1 MTDSFTNDN
10 RPTNI
15 WDERIWAY
23 ANIKAA
29 RDHGIIIASD
39 LNDKAAEIIGL
50 SVEQKNERAKNE
62 KLRHIVTSEWSRTD
76 LKNKGLIRNEGRGSG
91 VWKLTS
97 TGMKIN
103 CETYESFIT
112 EFKKITKTSMNYI
125 SQGTVDT
132 AICGATFN
140 ENLKSGN
147 ATTHTSL
154 IFQTLAFFAA
164 TTSKG
169 GSIEIKARSLGR
181 KLLSLEYTKLVARR
195 INNTGEDGEY
205 GYLSA
210 LGTKNR
216 DSYQINTNKSA
227 SETLSSNFFT
237 NINARKKYADF
248 TYNEEEDK
256 LTADPLLSE
265 FKLSISELDP
275 SGVKHLIT
283 LALRSV
289 ELPGERASAQDLQRV
304 LIDKYGAAGEAL
316 WKALPDNETFESF
329 STSDQIAALGTS
341 KPTTLISNLGL
352 NPSNRLLCALTA
364 KPFAILAGG
373 TGTGKTKCAIELAR
387 KICQK
392 RPIGEAADYEVVAV
406 GADWTDT
413 RPLLGYENILGA
425 TPSYTVPKAL
435 DLIIRA
441 SRNPER
447 PFFLILDEMNLSH
460 VERYFS
466 DFLSIMESKKIDTEA
481 STIKL
486 HSNKD
491 GMPST
496 DGNVGGNVEQRIQW
510 PDNLFVIGT
519 VNIDE
524 TTHMFSPK
532 VLDRAHVIEFKPD
545 ESQITAGLK
554 ASWVKTAQSEADD
567 ELKKESE
574 KGVWTDSLSGMLF
587 KENRVMKLRKSVD
600 IFNEKEDDKNAVE
613 KRIMDA
619 WRALSKTRFSFSH
632 RTAQETADYIFIS
645 HRLLKENADVLG
657 EPPGLNELVD
667 LAFLQKILPKINGS
681 AETLTIKADNKD
693 PKAASKETTLL
704 DVLISEFKK
713 DTELTRC
720 VQKLEEMKTTLERE
734 HFVSFIQ

>member
-1 MTDSFTNDN
+1 MTESFTNEN

-15 WDERIWAY
+15 WDEKIWAY

-29 RDHGIIIASD
+29 RENNITIASE
-39 LNDKAAEIIGL
+39 LNDRAAEIIGL
-50 SVEQKNERAKNE
+50 SIEQKRERAKND
-62 KLRHIVTSEWSRTD
+62 KLRHVVTSEWSRTD
-76 LKNKGLIRNEGRGSG
+76 LKNKGLIFNEGRGSG
-91 VWKLTS
+91 VWKLTPS
-97 TGMKIN
+97 GMQIN
-103 CETYESFIT
+103 CDTYESFIT
-112 EFKKITKTSMNYI
+112 DYKQISKTKMNYI
-125 SQGTVDT
+125 SQGSIDRAVND
-132 AICGATFN
+132 AVFN

-154 IFQTLAFFAA
+154 IFLTLAFFAA
-164 TTSKG
+164 TSGKG
-169 GSIEIKARSLGR
+169 SNIEIKARTSGR
-181 KLLSLEYTKLVARR
+181 KSLSLEYTKLVAKRV
-195 INNTGEDGEY
+195 NHPGEDGEEC
-205 GYLSA
+205 YLSG
-210 LGTKNR
+210 LGIKKG
-216 DSYQINTNKSA
+216 DSYQINSNKSA

-237 NINARKKYADF
+237 NINVRKQYADF
-248 TYNEEEDK
+248 TYNEKDDK
-256 LTADPLLSE
+256 LTVNPLLSE
-265 FKLSISELDP
+265 FRLSLSELDP
-275 SGVKHLIT
+275 FGIKSLII

-289 ELPGERASAQDLQRV
+289 ELPGEKLSGQDVKNIL
-304 LIDKYGAAGEAL
+304 LNKFGAAGEAT
-316 WKALPDNETFESF
+316 WDALPDNETIEIV
-329 STSDQIAALGTS
+329 STSDQIAILGTS
-341 KPTTLISNLGL
+341 KPTTFISNLGL

-387 KICQK
+387 KICHK
-392 RPIGEAADYEVVAV
+392 RPAGEAADYEVVAV

-413 RPLLGYENILGA
+413 RPLLGYENILGVR
-425 TPSYTVPKAL
+425 PSYTVPKAL

-441 SRNPER
+441 SRNPDR

-486 HSNKD
+486 HANKD

-496 DGNVGGNVEQRIQW
+496 DGNVGGKVEQRIQW

-545 ESQITAGLK
+545 EAQITTGLK
-554 ASWVKTAQSEADD
+554 ASWDKTPESESKE

-574 KGVWTDSLSGMLF
+574 KGIWTDALSGMLF
-587 KENRVMKLRKSVD
+587 KENRVIKLRKSVD
-600 IFNEKEDDKNAVE
+600 IFKDRKSEKEIIE

-619 WRALSKTRFSFSH
+619 WRTLSKTRFSFSH

-645 HRLLKENADVLG
+645 HRLLKENADALG
-657 EPPGLNELVD
+657 APPALNDLID

-681 AETLTIKADNKD
+681 AETLTVKNDNED
-693 PKAASKETTLL
+693 PKATSKETTLL

-713 DTELTRC
+713 DAELTRC
-720 VQKLEEMKTTLERE
+720 IQKLEEMKTTLDRE

>member
-29 RDHGIIIASD
+29 RDHGIITASD

-50 SVEQKNERAKNE
+50 SIEQKNERAKND
-62 KLRHIVTSEWSRTD
+62 KLRHVVTSEWSRTD

-91 VWKLTS
+91 VWKLTAA
-97 TGMKIN
+97 GMKIN

-112 EFKKITKTSMNYI
+112 EFKKITKTRMNYI

-132 AICGATFN
+132 AIDGATFS

-169 GSIEIKARSLGR
+169 GSIEIKARTLGR

-195 INNTGEDGEY
+195 INSTGEDGEY

-256 LTADPLLSE
+256 LTTDPLLSE

-316 WKALPDNETFESF
+316 WKALPGNETFENF

-341 KPTTLISNLGL
+341 KPTTLISNLGI

-392 RPIGEAADYEVVAV
+392 RPVGEAADYEVVAV

-413 RPLLGYENILGA
+413 RPLLGYENIIGA

-441 SRNPER
+441 TRNPDR

-486 HSNKD
+486 HANKD

-496 DGNVGGNVEQRIQW
+496 DGNVGGKVEQRIQW

-545 ESQITAGLK
+545 EVQITAGLK
-554 ASWVKTAQSEADD
+554 ASWEKTAQSETND
-567 ELKKESE
+567 ELRKESE
-574 KGVWTDSLSGMLF
+574 KGTWTEALSGILF
-587 KENRVMKLRKSVD
+587 KENRIEKLRKSTEHLS
-600 IFNEKEDDKNAVE
+600 NEKTIIE

-619 WRALSKTRFSFSH
+619 WRTLSKTRFSFSH
-632 RTAQETADYIFIS
+632 RTAQETADYIFIC
-645 HRLLKENADVLG
+645 HRLLKENAEILG
-657 EPPGLNELVD
+657 EPPGLNNLID

-681 AETLTIKADNKD
+681 AETLSVKADKKD
-693 PKAASKETTLL
+693 PKTAAKEATLL

-713 DTELTRC
+713 DAELTLC
-720 VQKLEEMKTTLERE
+720 IQKLEEMKATLERE

>member
-29 RDHGIIIASD
+29 RDHGIIVASD

-50 SVEQKNERAKNE
+50 SVEQKNERAKND
-62 KLRHIVTSEWSRTD
+62 KLRHVVTSEWSRTD

-103 CETYESFIT
+103 CETYESFLT
-112 EFKKITKTSMNYI
+112 EFKKITKNRMNYI

-132 AICGATFN
+132 AIHGANFN

-195 INNTGEDGEY
+195 INNTGQDGEY

-265 FKLSISELDP
+265 FKLSISELDL

-289 ELPGERASAQDLQRV
+289 ELPGESASALDLQRV

-316 WKALPDNETFESF
+316 WKALPDNETFENF

-352 NPSNRLLCALTA
+352 TPSNRLLCALTA

-392 RPIGEAADYEVVAV
+392 RPVGEAADYEVVAV

-425 TPSYTVPKAL
+425 KPSYTVPKAL

-466 DFLSIMESKKIDTEA
+466 DFLSIMESKKVDTEA

-574 KGVWTDSLSGMLF
+574 KGVWTDALSGMLF

-600 IFNEKEDDKNAVE
+600 IFNENEDEKNAVE

-645 HRLLKENADVLG
+645 HRLLKENAHVLG

-681 AETLTIKADNKD
+681 AETLTVEADNKD
-693 PKAASKETTLL
+693 PKAVSKGTTLL